1 MTALTSHELPLPLK
15 DVAMNIRLN
24 ELFFIALLAVIAVLN
39 ISDFIT
45 DLHEGS
51 DTWHLLQEAFLVVAS
66 LGGIGYLLWEVAQ
79 RRQEL
84 DAVKQQLQR
93 ANNRL
98 TESNE
103 KLSASNE
110 KLQEGQQQYRQAID
124 KQLADWSFTPS
135 EKDVAILLLKGLSF
149 EEIAGVRET
158 REKTVRQQATAI
170 YRKSNLNGRHEFA
183 AWFFEDFLQ

>member
-1 MTALTSHELPLPLK
+1 MTALSSQELSPPFKGL
-15 DVAMNIRLN
+15 AMNIRLN
-24 ELFFIALLAVIAVLN
+24 ELFFIVLLAVIAVLN

-51 DTWHLLQEAFLVVAS
+51 DTLHLLQEAFLVIAS

-84 DAVKQQLQR
+84 DTIKQQLLR
-93 ANNRL
+93 ANNHL
-98 TESNE
+98 SESNE
-103 KLSASNE
+103 KLQQGA
-110 KLQEGQQQYRQAID
+110 QQYRKAID
-124 KQLADWSFTPS
+124 QQLTDWSFTPS

-158 REKTVRQQATAI
+158 KEKTVRQQATAI